1 MNTTRTQPDTLPI
14 RKILIN
20 LSQGFERHWFRG
32 ANGQPDAFRTQY
44 LNALSMSFPCGEQYF
59 IDSVRAVQD
68 RLSDSP
74 EHLRLKSLIHDFAAQ
89 EATHRHVH
97 QLMNAHLEQQ
107 GLRNEW
113 EPRTLA
119 RIARFAWMNPLHHLA
134 MTAAYEH
141 YTSVLSS
148 MMLRHSNLTEG
159 MSPMMR
165 SLWRWHAM
173 EETEHKAVAFDVYQA
188 VSGNT
193 MWRRRWFM
201 FAMTAFAV
209 DCARQTCY
217 NLWRDGSLFKPS
229 TWLSAAQFFFGRPS
243 RGGGWFWLTVKPLL
257 SYLRNDFHP
266 NDHDSREELAL
277 YAQTHAQEWRLIR

>member
-1 MNTTRTQPDTLPI
+1 MNTNQVTTHSLPI
-14 RKILIN
+14 RKILVD

-44 LNALSMSFPCGEQYF
+44 LNAMSMSFPSGEQYF

-68 RLSDSP
+68 RLTDSP
-74 EHLRLKSLIHDFAAQ
+74 EHLRLEALIKDFAAQ
-89 EATHRHVH
+89 EATHRQVH
-97 QLMNAHLEQQ
+97 SLMNAQLEKQ
-107 GLRNEW
+107 GLKNDW

-141 YTSVLSS
+141 YTSVMSS
-148 MMLRHSNLTEG
+148 MMLRHESLTQD

-188 VSGNT
+188 VSGHVG
-193 MWRRRWFM
+193 WRRRWFA
-201 FAMTAFAV
+201 FAMMAFAV
-209 DCARQTCY
+209 DCARQTVS

-229 TWLSAAQFFFGRPS
+229 TWGSAAQFFFGRPS
-243 RGGGWFWLTVKPLL
+243 KGGGWMWLIGKPLL
-257 SYLRNDFHP
+257 SYLPKDFHP
-266 NDHDSREELAL
+266 NDHDSRQELAS
-277 YAQTHAQEWRLIR
+277 YTQSHEHEWRVIR